1 MGVVDTMSEH
11 VYDVTVAFKVTELV
25 EQPVSVKFCVKL
37 EHSSEETIW
46 RIQQAAAMDNWRL
59 AASS

>member
-1 MGVVDTMSEH
+1 MSEH

-25 EQPVSVKFCVKL
+25 EQPVGVKFCVKL
-37 EHSSEETIW
+37 EHSSEETLW
-46 RIQQAAAMDNWRL
+46 MIQQAAAMDNWRL